1 MVIILDNGHGSE
13 TSGKR
18 SPKLADG
25 KQLFEYEFNR
35 DIVKRIARKLNAV
48 GIPYFVLVPEIND
61 VSLCERRRR
70 ANEYVNKHGECL
82 LISIHANAGGG
93 TGFEAYTYHGN
104 SKADKFAEML
114 YEEAEKTLKGFKV
127 RKDLSD
133 GDADKESNFYILKHT
148 KCPAVLS
155 ENLFMDTE
163 RDCRFLL
170 SDEGRE
176 AIATLHFNAIKRYY
190 DEERTRN
197 ARLH

>member
-13 TSGKR
+13 TCGKR
-18 SPKLADG
+18 SPKWADG

-35 DIVKRIARKLNAV
+35 DIVKRIARKLNEA
-48 GIPYFVLVPEIND
+48 GIPYFILVPEIND

-70 ANEYVNKHGECL
+70 ANEYAAKHGECL

-170 SDEGRE
+170 SDVGRE

-190 DEERTRN
+190 DEERKRN